1 MDIFM
6 PFIQRTPGTPIE
18 QDPKVVLPVFKEARL
33 EPLKRHE
40 QKYLISHKLK
50 NRINVEG
57 FLFLTVSETRTQLM
71 NKTKAIEKILEIV
84 DKALII

>member
-40 QKYLISHKLK
+40 QKYLILRRYGQRKRDAEDYPAAPYTTPEEDQH
-50 NRINVEG
+50 
-57 FLFLTVSETRTQLM
+57 
-71 NKTKAIEKILEIV
+71 V
-84 DKALII
+84 DKDGHVDIFI

>member
-1 MDIFM
+1 MDVFM

-40 QKYLISHKLK
+40 QKYLILRRFGERKRDEADYPAAPYTTPEEEQH
-50 NRINVEG
+50 
-57 FLFLTVSETRTQLM
+57 
-71 NKTKAIEKILEIV
+71 V
-84 DKALII
+84 DKDGHVDIFV

>member
-1 MDIFM
+1 MDVFM

-40 QKYLISHKLK
+40 QKYLILRRYGQRKRDDKDYPAAPYTTPEEEQH
-50 NRINVEG
+50 
-57 FLFLTVSETRTQLM
+57 
-71 NKTKAIEKILEIV
+71 V
-84 DKALII
+84 DKDGHVDIFI